1 MNNVHIKKQND
12 NCENNLFAK
21 LMRILPHIP
30 DSDISTIESKYNTF
44 MIYFVNGDCL
54 AFGAPDGC
62 IITTNFNINMV
73 TKKLHIA
80 KRRQTNQRKIELY
93 IEGLVAPVIIS
104 FTGDFMN
111 IVFHRNGDD
120 DIDMDVIYR
129 SRVSPL

>member
-1 MNNVHIKKQND
+1 
-12 NCENNLFAK
+12 
-21 LMRILPHIP
+21 MRILPHIP

-54 AFGAPDGC
+54 AFGAPDSC

-80 KRRQTNQRKIELY
+80 KRKQTNQRKIELY
-93 IEGLVAPVIIS
+93 IEGLTSPVIIS
-104 FTGDFMN
+104 FTGNFMN

-129 SRVSPL
+129 SRISPLRDE